1 MEIPTRAAIKKQK
14 TVRGEDEDKD
24 DDDDDD
30 DDEEEES

>member
-24 DDDDDD
+24 DDDD
-30 DDEEEES
+30 EEEES